1 MITRKVATRIAL
13 LILLLVAANL
23 AGNQIAALL
32 GDRIGASP
40 LLARWGTAALAV
52 AYTVFLA
59 IPFVPGAEI
68 GMMLMAMHGTSIA
81 LLVYLCTVTGLTAA
95 FVAGR
100 LVPLGAGGRLARRFG
115 RERIARFVDEF
126 EAMSR
131 EERLAR
137 IAERAPSRVV
147 PFLLRHRYLA
157 LAVALNIPGNA
168 LIGGGGGIA
177 LVAGSTRLFSATG
190 FLVAV
195 ALAVSP
201 VPLAFYVFGK
211 TFFPEY

>member
-1 MITRKVATRIAL
+1 TRKVATRIAL
-13 LILLLVAANL
+13 LILLLVAANF
-23 AGNQIAALL
+23 AGNQIAAVL
-32 GDRIGASP
+32 GDRIGTSP

-81 LLVYLCTVTGLTAA
+81 LLVYLCTVTGLSAA

-115 RERIARFVDEF
+115 RERIARFLDEF

-131 EERLAR
+131 EERLSR
-137 IAERAPSRVV
+137 LAER
-147 PFLLRHRYLA
+147 
-157 LAVALNIPGNA
+157 
-168 LIGGGGGIA
+168 
-177 LVAGSTRLFSATG
+177 
-190 FLVAV
+190 
-195 ALAVSP
+195 
-201 VPLAFYVFGK
+201 
-211 TFFPEY
+211 